1 MTDTPAP
8 VPQTAPIPA
17 SIVMA
22 ICQVQM
28 TLEAVKKSNR
38 NNHGGYN
45 YASTDDIYAALTRKM
60 GEVGLVCL
68 TMEERETEI
77 MRVEKE
83 GKTVQWGKFLFSFVL
98 ATKDATW
105 TDPRNRRSL
114 FLAVNGPQTFQAAN
128 SYAEKSYLKSLF
140 KIPTGDMDLDSMP
153 QADNE
158 EDQAALSGIGKVKR
172 KSSSG
177 AKKDGETVGHFNRLI
192 AEIGAAEGPADC
204 GRIWSGNAGI
214 IATLPRAWFEEV
226 SQTYTYKM
234 RDFGIEVEAEDQAQ
248 LVAAE

>member
-1 MTDTPAP
+1 MTDNVA
-8 VPQTAPIPA
+8 QTASIPA

-22 ICQVQM
+22 ICQVQT

-38 NNHGGYN
+38 NHHGGYN

-68 TMEERETEI
+68 TMEEKETEI
-77 MRVEKE
+77 VRVENKE
-83 GKTVQWGKFLFSFVL
+83 GKTMQWGKFLFSFVL

-105 TDPRNRRSL
+105 TDARNRRSL
-114 FLAVNGPQTFQAAN
+114 FIQVTGPQTFQAAN

-158 EDQAALSGIGKVKR
+158 EDQAALNSIGKVKR

-177 AKKDGETVGHFNRLI
+177 AKKDGETVGHFNRLL
-192 AEIGAAEGPADC
+192 AEIGAAEGAADC
-204 GRIWSGNAGI
+204 GSIWSSNAGI
-214 IATLPRAWFEEV
+214 IATLPRAWYEEV
-226 SQTYTYKM
+226 SQTYYYKM
-234 RDFGIEVEAEDQAQ
+234 KDFGIEVDVEDQRALQ
-248 LVAAE
+248 AAE

>member
-1 MTDTPAP
+1 MDEAKIVTA
-8 VPQTAPIPA
+8 VAPIPA

-22 ICQVQM
+22 ICQIQATV
-28 TLEAVKKSNR
+28 EAVKKSHR
-38 NNHGGYN
+38 NQHGGYMF
-45 YASTDDIYAALTRKM
+45 ASTDDIYAAVTRKM
-60 GEVGLVCL
+60 GEVGFVCL
-68 TMEERETEI
+68 VMEERETEI
-77 MRVEKE
+77 VRIEKD

-114 FLAVNGPQTFQAAN
+114 FIQITGPQTFQAAN

-140 KIPTGDMDLDSMP
+140 KLPTGEMDLDGMP
-153 QADNE
+153 QADTE
-158 EDQAALSGIGKVKR
+158 EDQTALNGIGKTKR

-192 AEIGAAEGPADC
+192 AEFNEAQGPADC
-204 GRIWSGNAGI
+204 GSIWTKNASI
-214 IATLPRAWFEEV
+214 IATLPRAWFDEV
-226 SQTYTYKM
+226 AQTYTYKM
-234 RDFGIEVEAEDQAQ
+234 KDFGIEVDVEDQRT

>member
-1 MTDTPAP
+1 MSEQFPA
-8 VPQTAPIPA
+8 PQTAPIPA

-22 ICQVQM
+22 ICQIQM

-38 NNHGGYN
+38 NPHGQYN

-68 TMEERETEI
+68 TMEEKETEI
-77 MRVEKE
+77 IRVEKD
-83 GKTVQWGKFLFSFVL
+83 GKTAQWGKFLFSFVL

-105 TDPRNRRSL
+105 TDYRNRRSL
-114 FLAVNGPQTFQAAN
+114 FLSIQGPQTFQAAN
-128 SYAEKSYLKSLF
+128 SYAEKSFLKSLF
-140 KIPTGDMDLDSMP
+140 KLPTGDMDLDSMP

-158 EDQAALSGIGKVKR
+158 EDQAALAGIGRAKR

-226 SQTYTYKM
+226 SQTYAYKM
-234 RDFGIEVEAEDQAQ
+234 RDFGIEVEPEDQAQ